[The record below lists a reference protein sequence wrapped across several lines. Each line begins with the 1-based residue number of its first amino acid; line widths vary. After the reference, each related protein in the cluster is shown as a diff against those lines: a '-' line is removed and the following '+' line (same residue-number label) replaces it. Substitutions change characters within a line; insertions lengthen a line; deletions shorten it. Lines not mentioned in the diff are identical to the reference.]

1 MKNVIKN
8 IAILASIIIT
18 PNSFGQAVFQGY
30 DFAVTNPAGVLA
42 AMDKFMASPTGQAF
56 TGSVGLYQYIAN
68 GESEAT
74 HNIITVHNSR
84 EELDQAFARNAL
96 SSDWAAL
103 LQEMS
108 EAGTLVNTNIGE
120 ILLSGGSADNI
131 TSANRAGMYYFMS
144 VSNPGAY
151 AQAFSSF
158 IQQNSSVGQ
167 SFLSS
172 SIADGEN
179 PTTHIVVNW
188 ANSVGE
194 LLANQ
199 PQSLDGW
206 DTYAS
211 SVNDMRTVEGTAMVQ
226 MLKSW

>member
-84 EELDQAFARNAL
+84 IR
-96 SSDWAAL
+96 
-103 LQEMS
+103 
-108 EAGTLVNTNIGE
+108 
-120 ILLSGGSADNI
+120 
-131 TSANRAGMYYFMS
+131 
-144 VSNPGAY
+144 P
-151 AQAFSSF
+151 SF
-158 IQQNSSVGQ
+158 CKECP
-167 SFLSS
+167 FF
-172 SIADGEN
+172 
-179 PTTHIVVNW
+179 
-188 ANSVGE
+188 
-194 LLANQ
+194 
-199 PQSLDGW
+199 
-206 DTYAS
+206 
-211 SVNDMRTVEGTAMVQ
+211 
-226 MLKSW
+226 